1 VTGRTPFLCSL
12 VLAATLAACHD
23 AAAPVTPADHGPY
36 LAPVDSGYDFSLFV
50 TAPPGDTSRLLVV
63 ERAGRILVRKHG
75 VRQDSAFLNLTAST
89 GGASEFGV
97 YSVAFHPQYATNR
110 ELYVYY
116 VANDGSARLSRFLAD
131 ASFDHADPATEHT
144 ILNVPEASDA
154 VLYGGVVAFGPDG
167 MLYLALGDGDA
178 DVDTAESSLAQ
189 DSTSLLGKFLRLDV
203 DAGDP
208 YAIPPDNPYV
218 GRPGWR
224 PEIWQLGLR
233 NPWRWSFDRKTGDV
247 WIGDVGQHVWEEID
261 YLPAGAPAGNNF
273 GWPFMEGDDCYQP
286 AVGCPTPGLV
296 TPVLEYGHDPACAV
310 TGGYVY
316 RGTAYPELD
325 GVYLYGDYCSGWV
338 RGFRLVNGSPVEAFT
353 PLATPLVND
362 NVVSFGEDANG
373 EVYVV
378 MASGRIYRVAPTE

>member
-1 VTGRTPFLCSL
+1 MTRRHPLTCL
-12 VLAATLAACHD
+12 LAAAALAACHD
-23 AAAPVTPADHGPY
+23 AAAPVTPADHGPW

-50 TAPPGDTSRLLVV
+50 TAPPGDTSRLFVV
-63 ERAGRILVRKHG
+63 ERGGRILLRKHG
-75 VRQDSAFLNLTAST
+75 VRQDSAFLNLTAAT
-89 GGASEFGV
+89 GGASEYGV
-97 YSVAFHPQYATNR
+97 YGLAFHPRYATNH

-116 VANDGSARLSRFLAD
+116 VANDGSAQLSRFLAD
-131 ASFDHADPATEHT
+131 ASFDHADPASEHS
-144 ILNVPEASDA
+144 ILNVPEAPDA
-154 VLYGGVVAFGPDG
+154 VLYGGVVAFGPG
-167 MLYLALGDGDA
+167 GKLYLALGDGDA
-178 DVDTAESSLAQ
+178 DVDTAESSLSQ

-203 DAGDP
+203 DGGDP
-208 YAIPPDNPYV
+208 YAVPPDNPYV

-233 NPWRWSFDRKTGDV
+233 NPWRWSFDRKTGDL

-261 YLPAGAPAGNNF
+261 YLPAGAAPGNNF

-286 AVGCPTPGLV
+286 ALGCPTLGLV
-296 TPVLEYGHDPACAV
+296 TPVLEYAHDPTCAV

-325 GVYLYGDYCSGWV
+325 GVYLYGDYCAGWV
-338 RGFRLVNGSPVEAFT
+338 RGFRLVNGAPVEAFT
-353 PLATPLVND
+353 PLASPLVND

-378 MASGRIYRVAPTE
+378 MASGRIYRVAPTP